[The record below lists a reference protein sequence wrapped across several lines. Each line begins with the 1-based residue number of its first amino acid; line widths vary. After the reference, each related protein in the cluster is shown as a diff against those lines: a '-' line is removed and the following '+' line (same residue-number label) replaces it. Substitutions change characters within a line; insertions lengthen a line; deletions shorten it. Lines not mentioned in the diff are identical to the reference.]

1 MNYVGYVNNDYERD
15 LNVWWEILLNIYV
28 AMRDNGKV
36 NGFASMETT
45 AW

>member
-1 MNYVGYVNNDYERD
+1 
-15 LNVWWEILLNIYV
+15 
-28 AMRDNGKV
+28 MRDNGKV